1 MATKLLSHNDHREA
15 GKSHLEY
22 FRELLERD
30 GDKATISL
38 HADHLKSLL
47 AFASPD
53 KR

>member
-1 MATKLLSHNDHREA
+1 MATKLLSHADHREA
-15 GKSHLEY
+15 GKSHLNY

-30 GDKATISL
+30 GEKATVSL
-38 HADHLKSLL
+38 HADHMRSLL

>member
-1 MATKLLSHNDHREA
+1 MTHEDHRES

-30 GDKATISL
+30 GDKATVSL
-38 HADHLKSLL
+38 HADQLKSLL